1 MIQTKCLN
9 LFAGPGSG
17 KSSIGTGV
25 FSLLKLHLISCE
37 FTGEYAKT
45 LAWEGRLNVKVN
57 SLKIFAEQHHRQ
69 FILDEKV
76 DVIVTDS
83 PLLMSSAYRK
93 PFDELFHALVAR
105 EFKKYDN
112 INYFILREKKFIQK
126 GRKESEEEA
135 NKLDH
140 DIFSLLQREQISF
153 KTVDGNYEAIN
164 IITNDILKRLGKKQK
179 FFLKEKK

>member
-1 MIQTKCLN
+1 LIPTKCLN

-45 LAWEGRLNVKVN
+45 LAWEGRLNMKVN

-69 FILDEKV
+69 FILDNEV

-83 PLLMSSAYRK
+83 PLLIASAFRK

-112 INYFILREKKFIQK
+112 MNYFILREKPFIQK

-135 NKLDH
+135 KQLDH
-140 DIFSLLQREQISF
+140 DIFSLLEREQILFTS
-153 KTVDGNYEAIN
+153 VVGNYEAIN
-164 IITNDILKRLGKKQK
+164 TITNDILKRLGKKQK

>member
-1 MIQTKCLN
+1 MKTKCLN

-25 FSLLKLHLISCE
+25 FSLLKLHLISSE

-45 LAWEGRLNVKVN
+45 LAWEGRLSMKVN

-83 PLLMSSAYRK
+83 PLLLQCAYVDDIWYQNLCVK
-93 PFDELFHALVAR
+93 LHHDFDN
-105 EFKKYDN
+105 K
-112 INYFILREKKFIQK
+112 NYYLDRVKAYEDT
-126 GRKESEEEA
+126 GRKEEGGIPGAARRLPGKYEW
-135 NKLDH
+135 
-140 DIFSLLQREQISF
+140 LQ
-153 KTVDGNYEAIN
+153 
-164 IITNDILKRLGKKQK
+164 
-179 FFLKEKK
+179 

>member
-1 MIQTKCLN
+1 MTTKCLN

-17 KSSIGTGV
+17 KSSTATGV
-25 FSLLKLHLISCE
+25 FSLLKYHQVSCE

-45 LAWEGRLNVKVN
+45 LAWEGRLNMKIN

-69 FILDEKV
+69 FILDNEV

-83 PLLMSSAYRK
+83 PLLMSSAFRK

-112 INYFILREKKFIQK
+112 MNYFILREKQFIQK
-126 GRKESEEEA
+126 GRKENEKES
-135 NKLDH
+135 KQLDH
-140 DIFSLLQREQISF
+140 DIFSLLQREQIPFTS
-153 KTVDGNYEAIN
+153 VDGNYEAIN
-164 IITNDILKRLGKKQK
+164 TITGDVLKRLGKKQR
-179 FFLKEKK
+179 FFIKEK